1 MEKNFVSMEQRIC
14 NVCGIKHSYDC
25 GILIDKRLEK
35 SMDHETLVGYG
46 LCEEHSELQKQGYVF
61 LVVID
66 PAKSKV
72 VNEDR
77 VLKMENAY
85 RTGELVSIK
94 KEVADKL
101 FDVNIQDIMFIDEE
115 ACEKIKSL
123 IK

>member
-25 GILIDKRLEK
+25 GILIDKKLKK
-35 SMDHETLVGYG
+35 SMDRETLVGYG

-66 PAKSKV
+66 PAKSV
-72 VNEDR
+72 VNKDR

-101 FDVNIQDIMFIDEE
+101 FDVKIKDVMFIDEE
-115 ACEKIKSL
+115 VCEKIKSL